1 MNAPLTSTEYDPF
14 SHEAMKDPHPLYAK
28 LRRMGGPVFL
38 PKYNAWALAR
48 FADVWEAS
56 AKHEN
61 DITFTA
67 GQTPEQVLLGGP
79 VPPTFMTMDAPDHRK
94 WRGLIR
100 EEYTPEGVKVNA
112 ERIRKLV
119 REMLEPLLKKGEM
132 DVYSD
137 LANRVTCINAGYML
151 GLPPEDSI
159 TWRAL
164 IDGMLEREQ
173 GQIGGGSP
181 KNQASAGQLFGY
193 FGQYVANIRQ
203 HPEKAS
209 GHTKTYLE
217 AEIDGRKLTD
227 PEIIAYL
234 FSLLVT
240 GSETTPITVAGTLY
254 FLAKNPEQK
263 KAVVA
268 NPSLVRKAFLE
279 TLRVDQPTNMLA
291 RKARN
296 DFELNG
302 AKIKAGQGLLYLY
315 ASANRDEAEFP
326 VADKFDMN
334 REHKRDLSF
343 GHGGH
348 KCLGMH
354 LGTLMG
360 CIILEELIGAIGDF
374 EVVENQCQ
382 RLYGEHLSGF
392 GKVVIRWKPDSAKLR
407 PL

>member
-1 MNAPLTSTEYDPF
+1 
-14 SHEAMKDPHPLYAK
+14 MKDPHPQYAR
-28 LRRMGGPVFL
+28 LRATGGPVFL

-56 AKHEN
+56 AKHEK

-79 VPPTFMTMDAPDHRK
+79 VPPTFMTMDAPEHRK

-100 EEYTPEGVKVNA
+100 EEYTPEGVQVHA
-112 ERIRKLV
+112 ERIRQLV
-119 REMLEPLLKKGEM
+119 RELLEPLLAKGEM
-132 DVYSD
+132 DIYSD

-151 GLPPEDSI
+151 GLPAEDSI

-164 IDGMLEREQ
+164 IDGMLEREE
-173 GQIGGGSP
+173 GQIGGGSE

-193 FGQYVANIRQ
+193 LGQYVADVRQ

-209 GHTKTYLE
+209 GHTKTYME
-217 AEIDGRKLTD
+217 AEIDGRKLVD
-227 PEIIAYL
+227 EEIVAYL

-240 GSETTPITVAGTLY
+240 GSETTPITVAGTLFY
-254 FLAKNPEQK
+254 LNQHPEQK
-263 KAVVA
+263 AEVVA
-268 NPSLVRKAFLE
+268 DPVKVRKAFME
-279 TLRVDQPTNMLA
+279 TLRLDQPTNMLA
-291 RKARN
+291 RKAKHN
-296 DFELNG
+296 FELNG
-302 AKIKAGQGLLYLY
+302 AQIKAGQGLLYIY
-315 ASANRDEAEFP
+315 ASANRDEAEFER
-326 VADKFDMN
+326 ADQFDMH
-334 REHKRDLSF
+334 RETKRNLSF

-360 CIILEELIGAIGDF
+360 CIILEELIKAIGDF
-374 EVVENQCQ
+374 EVVEDQCE

-392 GKVVIRWKPDSAKLR
+392 GKVVIRWDPAQASLK
-407 PL
+407 